1 MILFGGLML
10 VVGLA
15 FHVAWIGKRAEAR
28 GRSVLGWVV
37 VGLVLAVL
45 GLRTG
50 VRLFDGADALSS
62 TALTILCI
70 TAPITLTFAPLIAI
84 VLVLLALPTRVS
96 IGKAWPVH
104 EKLAGAGKLVIEDD
118 AIELRWAERTER
130 IARAGLTA
138 QADVETLRLTW
149 HDGATAR
156 ELVLMPTGKPA
167 NREGRVCQAE
177 ALASRLQ
184 S

>member
-1 MILFGGLML
+1 VIVFGSGVL

-28 GRSVLGWVV
+28 GRFVLGWV
-37 VGLVLAVL
+37 GLGIAAALL

-50 VRLFDGADALSS
+50 LVLFDRADALSS
-62 TALTILCI
+62 NALTALCV
-70 TAPITLTFAPLIAI
+70 TAPITLAFAPMIAI
-84 VLVLLALPTRVS
+84 VLVLLMLPTHVS
-96 IGKAWPVH
+96 IGKGWPVH
-104 EKLAGAGKLVIEDD
+104 EKLAGAGTLVIEKD
-118 AIELRWAERTER
+118 AIELRWAQRTDR
-130 IARAGLTA
+130 IAREGLTA
-138 QADVETLRLTW
+138 EADVETLRLAW

-167 NREGRVCQAE
+167 NREGRVRQAE
-177 ALASRLQ
+177 VLAARLQ